1 MIGTTQ
7 GISSKASVLSRIRY
21 ICKDNEYT
29 YTHNMLSDTEDF
41 DGLKQEFL
49 NNSKYLNSRSKNILL
64 SETLSMPIA
73 PHISKEDQAKILK
86 QIMQFHIDN
95 RKLQDHLGLISIHTD
110 RNHIHAHGLFSSNPM
125 YGSKN
130 LRVSKKEY
138 LKQQQALEEYRNVNF
153 KFLPKTNHYSQ
164 VLDRRIKLAE
174 GRMKYL
180 RKAITKKDEL
190 KSRIQIALTKST
202 QQEFR
207 KYLKE
212 NNLILYKRG
221 AKTIGVRD
229 IVQKRNY
236 RLNTIEKGLRDKY
249 IAYEKNLALK
259 QSIKRSKQ
267 QTNNNQQIKQKRG
280 RKI

>member
-1 MIGTTQ
+1 
-7 GISSKASVLSRIRY
+7 
-21 ICKDNEYT
+21 
-29 YTHNMLSDTEDF
+29 
-41 DGLKQEFL
+41 
-49 NNSKYLNSRSKNILL
+49 
-64 SETLSMPIA
+64 
-73 PHISKEDQAKILK
+73 
-86 QIMQFHIDN
+86 
-95 RKLQDHLGLISIHTD
+95 
-110 RNHIHAHGLFSSNPM
+110 
-125 YGSKN
+125 
-130 LRVSKKEY
+130 
-138 LKQQQALEEYRNVNF
+138 
-153 KFLPKTNHYSQ
+153 LPKTNHYSQ

-249 IAYEKNLALK
+249 VAYEKNLTQK
-259 QSIKRSKQ
+259 QSLKRKQ
-267 QTNNNQQIKQKRG
+267 QEQSNKKQQIQQKRG